1 MSHHFYVE
9 VITTKRDDPDNVYDR
24 RTINYDNSQRR
35 KWLAGHSNWALR
47 NGYAV
52 HTAAATKQ

>member
-1 MSHHFYVE
+1 MTNAFHVE
-9 VITTKRDDPDNVYDR
+9 VITTKRDDPNHIYDR

-35 KWLAGHSNWALR
+35 KWLAAHSNWALR

-52 HTAAATKQ
+52 HTAAATKR